1 MKGRSADIARD
12 IDNQIAGETVDSML
26 NRLDRFAVP
35 EPGQA
40 ETEALIA
47 YLRPLMPKPSPAPT
61 ARFRDVAL
69 MEPRSSMLRALV
81 PQVRLF
87 RPVWWLGSL
96 LVVLM
101 SLGLAEPLA
110 AEGIPL
116 SALAPLLIIAGVGY
130 AFGSLRGGALELELS
145 CPITPAQAAL
155 GRMLVVLG
163 YGLALGAATA
173 LVYGGPALPLL
184 LGWCASLLF
193 FAGLMLALT
202 VFTGTS
208 GAAALSLLVWGAQ
221 LLFRETRLTL
231 FVQPDAPGW
240 LHVQLV
246 ALAAGGL
253 LLPFALF
260 RSRLLVRRED
270 R

>member
-1 MKGRSADIARD
+1 MKGQSADIARD
-12 IDNQIAGETVDSML
+12 IDHQLPVETVDTML

-35 EPGQA
+35 EPGPA

-47 YLRPLMPKPSPAPT
+47 HLRPLMPQPSAPT
-61 ARFRDVAL
+61 AARFRDVAL
-69 MEPRSSMLRALV
+69 VEPRSSMLMALL

-87 RPVWWLGSL
+87 RPIWWLGSL
-96 LVVLM
+96 LAVLL
-101 SLGLAEPLA
+101 SLGLAGPLA

-116 SALAPLLIIAGVGY
+116 TAVAPLLIIAGVAY

-155 GRMLVVLG
+155 GRMLVVLS
-163 YGLALGAATA
+163 YCLALGALAA
-173 LVYGGPALPLL
+173 LVHGGPALPLL
-184 LGWCASLLF
+184 LGWSASLFF

-202 VFTGTS
+202 LFTGTN

-231 FVQPDAPGW
+231 YAQPGAPGW
-240 LHVQLV
+240 VQVQLA
-246 ALAAGGL
+246 ALAVGVL
-253 LLPFALF
+253 LLPAALA
-260 RSRLLVRRED
+260 RSRLLVRRGD